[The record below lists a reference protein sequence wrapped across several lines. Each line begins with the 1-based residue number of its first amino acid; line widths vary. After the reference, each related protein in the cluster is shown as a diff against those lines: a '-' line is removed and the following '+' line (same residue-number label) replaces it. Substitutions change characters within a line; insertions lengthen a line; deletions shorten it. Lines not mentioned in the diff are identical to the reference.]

1 MMITVMMLKIMR
13 MIMKGGLI
21 KMITTIMCHVRRP
34 NETLQVWNIIMNRG
48 EWSKW
53 WQLLCSR
60 FEGLMVG
67 THPPLCTSPMIEING
82 TRAPHPAASQADA
95 YLFQVGDNGDGDGD
109 VVIWWWWWVDG
120 DGYIMFFL
128 SQVKSG
134 GTVQYCKIVCDKGEW
149 RGPYCGHTRE
159 TLGGL

>member
-1 MMITVMMLKIMR
+1 MIWSNNEKEEDWNSNPPICTSPMMIIVMMLKIMW

-109 VVIWWWWWVDG
+109 GDMMIMMVIVTQC
-120 DGYIMFFL
+120 FFCHRL
-128 SQVKSG
+128 NLEEQ
-134 GTVQYCKIVCDKGEW
+134 CNIA
-149 RGPYCGHTRE
+149 R
-159 TLGGL
+159 

>member
-1 MMITVMMLKIMR
+1 MIWRNNEKEEDWNSNPPICTSPMMITVMMLKIMR

-53 WQLLCSR
+53 WQSLCSR

-120 DGYIMFFL
+120 DGYIMFFCHRL
-128 SQVKSG
+128 NPEEQCS
-134 GTVQYCKIVCDKGEW
+134 IA
-149 RGPYCGHTRE
+149 R
-159 TLGGL
+159 